1 MADYTMED
9 NKWNARVSMI
19 ESHMANNDVGDMAA
33 VLEWNLK
40 QGTTDTDNRKRYWS
54 NITNMFA
61 TVDNSPI
68 RLGKGSSLPQAVQ
81 DSLNSICATYA
92 QGLTV
97 LFASH
102 PLYGDTL
109 RARGQAGYTPYEN
122 GESYASAQ
130 SKNLRSR
137 LTTYYNNYVGKKA
150 DEPQWDGSMNKD
162 ETIDIVYPTLEVEG

>member
-1 MADYTMED
+1 MADYKMED
-9 NKWNARVSMI
+9 NKWNARVAMI
-19 ESHMANNDVGDMAA
+19 ESHMESNDVGDMAA
-33 VLEWNLK
+33 VLQWNLK
-40 QGTTDTDNRKRYWS
+40 QGTTDMDNRKRYWS

-61 TVDNSPI
+61 TVENSPI
-68 RLGKGSSLPQAVQ
+68 RLGKASTLPQAIQ
-81 DSLNSICATYA
+81 DSLNSVCATYA

-109 RARGQAGYTPYEN
+109 RARGQAGYTAYTD

-137 LTTYYNNYVGKKA
+137 LTGYYNNYVSQKG
-150 DEPQWDGSMNKD
+150 DEPQWDGSMNK
-162 ETIDIVYPTLEVEG
+162 TGSIKVTYPTLEVEG